1 MSKSFCFFFQ
11 KEALFASLISL
22 LLAAAPAQATCTLGH
37 VATVPLTVT
46 DGRAIIEMSVNDH
59 PGKFELD
66 TGAEDTILQSDYA
79 LASHVG
85 LDRHAGQLTLV
96 GAGGRQ
102 TLPIWRA
109 HVRQT
114 EIGELK
120 FSDWEYPVLNGRLPS
135 PVPIDGLLG
144 ADFLHYFDIEL
155 DAPAGKMSLWRL
167 SGCTDIEPPWH
178 GTHDAIE
185 LKPTKGGQASMPI
198 WIDNAFL
205 DVLLDTGAGGLL
217 LTRDAANRAGATDA
231 QLAADKAA
239 QASGVGGGFT
249 ATGHA
254 FKTLLIGSAEFDRPT
269 IDVDANFNR
278 AAGEAYSG
286 RDGILGLGYFK
297 ADKIWIS
304 FTTHTLFLQSAE
316 QANTKPK

>member
-1 MSKSFCFFFQ
+1 MRTK
-11 KEALFASLISL
+11 LIA
-22 LLAAAPAQATCTLGH
+22 LAAAAMLAAPPANATCKLGLA
-37 VATVPLTVT
+37 ATAPLTVT
-46 DGRAIIEMSVNDH
+46 HGRAIIDMSINEN

-66 TGAEDTILQSDYA
+66 TGAQDTILQSDYA

-85 LDRHAGQLTLV
+85 LDRHAGQFTLI
-96 GAGGRQ
+96 GAGGAQ

-120 FSDWEYPVLNGRLPS
+120 FTDWEYPVLTGRLPS
-135 PVPIDGLLG
+135 SIAIDGLLG

-155 DAPAGKMSLWRL
+155 DIPAGKMSLWRL
-167 SGCTDIEPPWH
+167 SGCSDIEPPWP
-178 GTHDAIE
+178 GTHDAID

-205 DVLLDTGAGGLL
+205 DVILDTGAGGLL

-231 QLAADKAA
+231 QLAKDKAL
-239 QASGVGGGFT
+239 QAGGVGGGFT
-249 ATGHA
+249 ATMHA
-254 FKTLLIGSAEFDRPT
+254 FKTLLIGSAEFDAPS
-269 IDVDANFNR
+269 IDVDANYNR
-278 AAGEAYSG
+278 ANGEAYSG

-297 ADKIWIS
+297 ADKVWIS
-304 FTTHTLFLQSAE
+304 FNTHTLFLQTAE
-316 QANTKPK
+316 QAKAKSK